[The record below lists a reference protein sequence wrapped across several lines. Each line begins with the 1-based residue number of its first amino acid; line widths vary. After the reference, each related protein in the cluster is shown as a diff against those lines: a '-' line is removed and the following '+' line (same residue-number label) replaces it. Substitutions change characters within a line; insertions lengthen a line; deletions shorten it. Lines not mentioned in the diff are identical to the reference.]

1 MCAALQLVLR
11 EPRLAQDRAHGGEV
25 PGLGAMGGAGDRNL
39 LTREPEDVGR
49 PGENER
55 QRLERLGRGSQ
66 ADVPLG
72 VSPRL
77 DNPAARVRYD
87 VASPMYALDE
97 APTPHGDDR
106 RVEQGIGRC
115 GTFGFWGSI
124 RQLTYSP
131 ARRIMRRA

>member
-25 PGLGAMGGAGDRNL
+25 PRLGVMGGAGDRDL
-39 LTREPEDVGR
+39 LAREPEDVGC
-49 PGENER
+49 PGEDER

-77 DNPAARVRYD
+77 DNLAKRVRYD
-87 VASPMYALDE
+87 VTSAMHALDE
-97 APTPHGDDR
+97 VSAPH
-106 RVEQGIGRC
+106 
-115 GTFGFWGSI
+115 
-124 RQLTYSP
+124 
-131 ARRIMRRA
+131 